1 MASDRPTGWIT
12 SSGNRIVLSGSLE
25 LKNLR
30 RFLAA
35 IYDLVSNQSLRELVL
50 DFRECTA
57 AFTGP
62 MLMICAQILRHRRD
76 DGVKF
81 DLLLPSDATRAK
93 LFKNANWA
101 SLIDPENHQPTQFGI
116 SAHIP
121 TIQFTDPIEQNDAA
135 TKITDGILRLLHG
148 FSRTDFSAMHW
159 VINEIMDNVI
169 RHSESPV
176 GGLASLTSIGRQ
188 NRIEY
193 AIADA
198 GIGIPRSMRESRSEI
213 RSDRNALQLA
223 VREGETSDIRNG
235 QGNGL
240 HGSLEVSRVSSSYFH
255 IHSGYARLDLWSDAE
270 QPDAHEEA
278 IPCNGTLVVGGIDL
292 SVPDILKR
300 ALRFQDRPYEPV
312 DAIEL
317 NYESGDAEEIE
328 LTVREEVLSFGS
340 RQAAEPFRRKLENL
354 LAMAPGLRIRLN
366 FSDVD
371 IVSSSFA
378 DEVFGKLFVRI
389 GAVGFANAIA
399 IEGANADIRGL
410 VDRAVSKRA
419 ATG

>member
-1 MASDRPTGWIT
+1 MASDRPTGQIT
-12 SSGNRIVLSGSLE
+12 SSENRIIVSGSLE

-35 IYDLVSNQSLRELVL
+35 IYDLVSKQNLRELIL
-50 DFRECTA
+50 DFRDCTSVFA
-57 AFTGP
+57 GP
-62 MLMICAQILRHRRD
+62 MLMICAQILRHREC
-76 DGVKF
+76 DGVNF
-81 DLLLPSDATRAK
+81 NLRLPRDAVRAK
-93 LFKNANWA
+93 LFQNANWA
-101 SLIDPENHQPTQFGI
+101 SLIDPENHRPIQFGL
-116 SAHIP
+116 SPHIP
-121 TIQFTDPIEQNDAA
+121 TIQFTDPTEQNDAA
-135 TKITDGILRLLHG
+135 TRITDGILRSIEG
-148 FSRTDFSAMHW
+148 FSRKDFSTMHW
-159 VINEIMDNVI
+159 VIHEIMDNVI
-169 RHSESPV
+169 QHAKSPV
-176 GGLASLTSIGRQ
+176 GGLASLASIGKQ
-188 NRIEY
+188 GRIEY

-198 GIGIPRSMRESRSEI
+198 GIGIPGSMRESRPEI
-213 RSDRNALQLA
+213 RSDVNALQLA

-240 HGSLEVSRVSSSYFH
+240 HGSLRVSRVSNSYFH

-270 QPDAHEEA
+270 QPDAHEEI

-292 SVPDILKR
+292 SVRDILRR
-300 ALRFQDRPYEPV
+300 ALRFKDRPYEPV

-317 NYESGDAEEIE
+317 NYESGSAEEIE
-328 LTVREEVLSFGS
+328 LSVRDEVLSFGS

-354 LAMAPGLRIRLN
+354 LSLAPGRRIRLN
-366 FSDVD
+366 FSGVD

-389 GAVGFANAIA
+389 GAVAFANAIA

-410 VDRAVSKRA
+410 VDRAIFKRA

>member
-1 MASDRPTGWIT
+1 MTSDRPTGWIT
-12 SSGNRIVLSGSLE
+12 SSENRIVVSGSLE

-35 IYDLVSNQSLRELVL
+35 IYDLVSNQNLRELIL
-50 DFRECTA
+50 DFRDCTVV
-57 AFTGP
+57 FPGP
-62 MLMICAQILRHRRD
+62 MLMICAQILRHRKD
-76 DGVKF
+76 DGVEF
-81 DLLLPSDATRAK
+81 DLLLPSDTARAK
-93 LFKNANWA
+93 LFQNANWA
-101 SLIDPENHQPTQFGI
+101 SLIDPENHQPAQFGI

-169 RHSESPV
+169 RHSKSPI
-176 GGLASLTSIGRQ
+176 GGLASLTSIGKR

-198 GIGIPRSMRESRSEI
+198 GIGIPKSMRESRPEI
-213 RSDRNALQLA
+213 RSDMNALQLA

-240 HGSLEVSRVSSSYFH
+240 HGSLEVSRVSNSHFH
-255 IHSGYARLDLWSDAE
+255 IHSGYARLDLWRAAE
-270 QPDAHEEA
+270 QHDAHEEA

-292 SVPDILKR
+292 SVRDILRR
-300 ALRFQDRPYEPV
+300 ALRFKDRPYEPV

-317 NYESGDAEEIE
+317 NYESGSAEEIE
-328 LTVREEVLSFGS
+328 LSVRDEVLSFGS
-340 RQAAEPFRRKLENL
+340 RQAAEPFRTKLENL
-354 LAMAPGLRIRLN
+354 LSLAPGRRIRLN
-366 FSDVD
+366 FSGVA

-389 GAVGFANAIA
+389 GAVAFANAIA

-410 VDRAVSKRA
+410 VDRAISKRA